1 MSSQHQYGLL
11 PCNLQGGVNHE
22 TTAKR
27 PSLVRINRVFN
38 ALDIHMPDPEP
49 LMRSPA
55 KGREQGGR
63 GKPGLRIQR

>member
-11 PCNLQGGVNHE
+11 PCLMQGGVIHE
-22 TTAKR
+22 TAAKY
-27 PSLVRINRVFN
+27 PYLVRINRVFN
-38 ALDIHMPDPEP
+38 AFDIHMPDPGS

-55 KGREQGGR
+55 KGRKQGGR

>member
-1 MSSQHQYGLL
+1 MSSPHQDSLL
-11 PCNLQGGVNHE
+11 PRFAQGEEGHE

-27 PSLVRINRVFN
+27 PGLVRINRLFN